1 MRNYPDPKEPLDR
14 TGCGDAYTATFVAAL
29 ASGED
34 VLTALRWA
42 PINPMSVAQK
52 LGAQAG
58 LLTKERLMNLL
69 AHAPKDYVPKVLA
82 KL

>member
-1 MRNYPDPKEPLDR
+1 
-14 TGCGDAYTATFVAAL
+14 
-29 ASGED
+29 
-34 VLTALRWA
+34 
-42 PINPMSVAQK
+42 MSVAQK

-69 AHAPKDYVPKVLA
+69 KMAPHDYKPKEIG